1 MKESNQVNQ
10 LIQIEKDKLTS
21 DETRFFQVD
30 TIKAIMIFLVI
41 FDHMV
46 SWSVK
51 SEIGVTLWER
61 ISIPVF
67 LVIMGFNTGK
77 SIQRTGKLKLKELY
91 SWSYFKSKIMRY
103 IVPFL
108 ILYAVSTFIGLFMY
122 GFDVTAMYQGQY
134 FPSHGFSNL
143 FIGFL
148 PFWGPGNWFIP
159 LLFQSILVLPILYW
173 AFTKIPKLS
182 LIVCFIVEIAMQ
194 LIVFFFLG
202 EITS

>member
-108 ILYAVSTFIGLFMY
+108 ILYAVSTFIGLFM
-122 GFDVTAMYQGQY
+122 
-134 FPSHGFSNL
+134 
-143 FIGFL
+143 
-148 PFWGPGNWFIP
+148 
-159 LLFQSILVLPILYW
+159 
-173 AFTKIPKLS
+173 
-182 LIVCFIVEIAMQ
+182 
-194 LIVFFFLG
+194 
-202 EITS
+202 